1 MLMAENKM
9 LRAENVNDLGISV
22 KIMEKRMLKGLIM
35 KNWRDIS
42 SFIAM
47 L

>member
-1 MLMAENKM
+1 MLMAEKK